1 MTYPDSPVGLI
12 ENWTPKSESK
22 IGLIWNDSKF
32 DGGAPFLD
40 YRINYDQGIGVYT
53 ILASNIISKN
63 YIAENLTPGVIYKF
77 KVEVRNRWDYST
89 YSNELTVL
97 CAFKPFAPAM
107 PTTLVQYS
115 DVIIDWVAPFNGGSS
130 ITGYRVLIR

>member
-1 MTYPDSPVGLI
+1 
-12 ENWTPKSESK
+12 
-22 IGLIWNDSKF
+22 LIWNDSKF

-107 PTTLVQYS
+107 PTTLVQFS

-130 ITGYRVLIR
+130 KTGYRVLIR